1 MKKFLLCVLIL
12 TIAIGLASAPASAQ
26 QNKKAWTLMLY
37 FVPDEKIENSLIGN
51 INDIAKVGSGADL
64 NIVLMFDYASSKPT
78 TYYYVDRGGTKKIK
92 ELGETNMGSPQTFY
106 DFIKYSMTNYPA
118 ERYALIINS
127 HGSGWESYYGGGSVA
142 TGVQLDSD
150 INISPAYKPVDF
162 SGTDLSGLNTAIAYD
177 DDPSDCLTLKELKK
191 SLTMAAKNFNGSKK
205 IDMFIADACLFAMIE
220 AAYELRDAATVLMGS
235 ESTIPG
241 TGLDY
246 RSIASELTKNPKT
259 DALQL
264 SKTIAKN
271 FTSSSYG
278 DNILVGVNTAAIEPL
293 AVAFSELA
301 SKILKVG
308 GKRSF
313 SGVSKIGDVDKYSD
327 ISNIADS
334 ILKKEISFANDPA
347 YPEIANQAKIV
358 KEKLN
363 ESLSAFSA
371 SGSFRSGF
379 GGISVYWPDKTRYP
393 KYKAFYK
400 ALDFS
405 NKFQWDEFLDSQL
418 LGLSPQAGAVRSG
431 SSSLVSELDGAFFSI
446 RHNSQLNE
454 KTSAANESAK
464 IEHLKKTIVDNT
476 VTAHKTGNYKAVHET
491 LRDIRNAKSID
502 TATKN
507 KMINDLK
514 QGVGP
519 SGK

>member
-1 MKKFLLCVLIL
+1 MKRFLLCIL
-12 TIAIGLASAPASAQ
+12 VMTVAISAAVVPASAQ
-26 QNKKAWTLMLY
+26 QGKKAWTLMLY
-37 FVPDEKIENSLIGN
+37 FVPDEKIERSLIGN
-51 INDIAKVGSGADL
+51 INDIAKIGSGSDL

-78 TYYYVDRGGTKKIK
+78 TYYQVDRGGVKAIK
-92 ELGETNMGSPQTFY
+92 ELGETNMGSPQVFY
-106 DFIKYSMTNYPA
+106 DFIKFSMTNYPA

-127 HGSGWESYYGGGSVA
+127 HGSGWESYYGGGSVSS
-142 TGVQLDSD
+142 GVQLDSQID
-150 INISPAYKPVDF
+150 ISPAYQPPVMN
-162 SGTDLSGLNTAIAYD
+162 GIDLSGFDRAIAYD

-191 SLTMAAKNFNGSKK
+191 ALTMAAKNFNGSKK

-220 AAYELRDAATVLMGS
+220 AAYELRDAASVIMGS

-246 RSIASELTKNPKT
+246 RSIAAELTKNPKT
-259 DALQL
+259 DAITL

-271 FTSSSYG
+271 FTSASYG
-278 DNILVGVNTAAIEPL
+278 DNILVGINTSSIEPL
-293 AVAFSELA
+293 ASAFSDLA
-301 SKILKVG
+301 ARLLKVN

-327 ISNIADS
+327 IANIADS
-334 ILKKEISFANDPA
+334 ILKKEISFASDPA
-347 YPEIANQAKIV
+347 FPEIASQAKIV
-358 KEKLN
+358 KEKLS
-363 ESLSAFSA
+363 EALCAFSA

-393 KYKAFYK
+393 KYKSFYK
-400 ALDFS
+400 ALDFA

-418 LGLSPQAGAVRSG
+418 LGVSPQVTLRGA
-431 SSSLVSELDGAFFSI
+431 SSLVSELDGAFLSL
-446 RHNSQLNE
+446 RRNAALGE
-454 KTSAANESAK
+454 KSNAANESAK
-464 IEHLKKTIVDNT
+464 IEHLKKTIVENA
-476 VTAHKTGNYKAVHET
+476 VRAHKTGNYKAVHET
-491 LRDIRNAKSID
+491 LREIRNAGSID

-507 KMINDLK
+507 RMINDLK